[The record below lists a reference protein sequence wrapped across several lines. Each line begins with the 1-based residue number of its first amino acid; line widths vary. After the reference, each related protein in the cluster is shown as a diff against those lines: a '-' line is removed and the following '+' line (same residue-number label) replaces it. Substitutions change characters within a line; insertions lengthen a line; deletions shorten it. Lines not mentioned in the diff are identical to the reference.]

1 MTTSYKNRFQKFSN
15 LLSEPELIKYARQK
29 ESNAFCRNRKM
40 PLKDMLLCCL
50 SKKGLT
56 TVFELRNYFK
66 QKEEKA
72 MPLSV
77 QGYLQQRKR
86 LNPEVFSYLNRE
98 YLVDFYHSEE
108 PKLWNGYI
116 LLAIDGSKVE
126 VPNSKE
132 NREQFGSSGN
142 QHSELGQVRALV
154 SGMYDVLNQ
163 FYLDIEIEHISV
175 SETELAKRNLE
186 HLKQFNFNQPIL
198 VVFDRGYPSIEFVDF
213 LEKEGIHYLFRLSSN
228 DYIAE
233 RRQMNSSDEEVIIK
247 HSYSR
252 LKKIQKK
259 HPDRYEQLKKK
270 DGTAVRISRSKLP
283 SGNELLLM
291 TNLFT
296 DISTEELA
304 DLYYHRWEIEKKYH
318 TLKNK
323 MKFESITGKASIYV
337 YQDFWAQILVYNM
350 MQDIRKS
357 ADEKAA
363 ETGKQNG
370 NKYTMH
376 TNENVA
382 IGLFKESII
391 KILLEPAPQKRIE
404 KLGNLQ
410 SEMERN
416 VLPIRELP
424 SKERKKNLSNKY
436 CNNQKHSF

>member
-29 ESNAFCRNRKM
+29 EHNTFCRNRKM

-66 QKEEKA
+66 QKEEKE

-98 YLVDFYHSEE
+98 YLVDFYHSKEV
-108 PKLWNGYI
+108 KLWNGYM
-116 LLAIDGSKVE
+116 LLAIDGSKAE

-132 NREQFGSSGN
+132 NRERFGNSGN
-142 QHSELGQVRALV
+142 QHSEHGQVRALV

-186 HLKQFNFNQPIL
+186 HLKRFHLNQPIL
-198 VVFDRGYPSIEFVDF
+198 VVFDRGYPSIEFIDF

-228 DYIAE
+228 DYIEE
-233 RRQMNSSDEEVIIK
+233 RRQMKSSDEEVIIK
-247 HSYSR
+247 HSYAR

-259 HPDRYEQLKKK
+259 HPERYEQLKKK
-270 DGTAVRISRSKLP
+270 NGTAVRISRSMLP
-283 SGNELLLM
+283 SGKELLLM
-291 TNLFT
+291 TNLSAG
-296 DISTEELA
+296 ICKEELA
-304 DLYYHRWEIEKKYH
+304 NLYYHRWGIEKKYH

-323 MKFESITGKASIYV
+323 MKFESITGKSSIYV

-357 ADEKAA
+357 ADKKVA

-370 NKYTMH
+370 NKYSIH

-391 KILLEPAPQKRIE
+391 KILLEPTPQKRIE
-404 KLGNLQ
+404 KLENLQ
-410 SEMERN
+410 LEMECY
-416 VLPIRELP
+416 VLTIRKLP

-436 CNNQKHSF
+436 CNNQKYSF

>member
-1 MTTSYKNRFQKFSN
+1 MSTSYKNRFQKFSN
-15 LLSEPELIKYARQK
+15 LLAEPELIKHARHK
-29 ESNAFCRNRKM
+29 GSNTFCRNRKM

-66 QKEEKA
+66 EKEEKT

-98 YLVDFYHSEE
+98 YLFDFYHSEE
-108 PKLWNGYI
+108 PKLWNGYL
-116 LLAIDGSKVE
+116 LLAIDGSKAE

-132 NREQFGSSGN
+132 NRERFGNSGN
-142 QHSELGQVRALV
+142 QHSEQGQVRALV
-154 SGMYDVLNQ
+154 SGVYDILNQ

-186 HLKQFNFNQPIL
+186 NLKQFHLKQPIL
-198 VVFDRGYPSIEFVDF
+198 LIFDRGYPSIEFIDF
-213 LEKEGIHYLFRLSSN
+213 LETEGIRYLFRLSSN

-233 RRQMNSSDEEVIIK
+233 RKRMDSPDEEIILE
-247 HSYSR
+247 HTYSR

-259 HPDRYEQLKKK
+259 HPERYEQLKKK
-270 DGTAVRISRSKLP
+270 SGTTVRISSSELP

-291 TNLFT
+291 TNIST
-296 DISTEELA
+296 DIAAKELA

-323 MKFESITGKASIYV
+323 MKLESITGKASIYV

-350 MQDIRKS
+350 IQDIRKS
-357 ADEKAA
+357 ANEEVA

-370 NKYTMH
+370 SKYTMH

-382 IGLFKESII
+382 IGLFKESMI
-391 KILLEPAPQKRIE
+391 KILLEPEPQKCIK

-410 SEMERN
+410 SEMERY

>member
-1 MTTSYKNRFQKFSN
+1 MTTSYKNRFQKFSD

-29 ESNAFCRNRKM
+29 ESNTFCRNRKM
-40 PLKDMLLCCL
+40 PLKDILLCCL

-66 QKEEKA
+66 QKEEKG

-108 PKLWNGYI
+108 VKLWNGYI
-116 LLAIDGSKVE
+116 LLAIDGSKAE

-132 NREQFGSSGN
+132 NRERFGNSRN
-142 QHSELGQVRALV
+142 QHSERGQVRALV

-186 HLKQFNFNQPIL
+186 HLKQFYLNQPIL

-213 LEKEGIHYLFRLSSN
+213 LEKEGIHYLFRLSCN

-233 RRQMNSSDEEVIIK
+233 RRQMKSLDEEVIIK

-259 HPDRYEQLKKK
+259 YPERYEQLKKK
-270 DGTAVRISRSKLP
+270 DGTAVRISRSDLP
-283 SGNELLLM
+283 SGKELLLM
-291 TNLFT
+291 TNLST
-296 DISTEELA
+296 DIGTKELA
-304 DLYYHRWEIEKKYH
+304 DVYYHRWEIEKKYH

-350 MQDIRKS
+350 MQDIRKN
-357 ADEKAA
+357 ADEKAS

-391 KILLEPAPQKRIE
+391 KILLEVTLQKRIE

-410 SEMERN
+410 LEMERY